1 MVEEDR
7 EELGDAIKEF
17 NRGLDSHIEGRLD
30 KALKCFLTALPTF
43 QEFGAEE
50 MIAGTFHEI
59 GMVLQDNGELDEALD
74 YYQKSLALS
83 EKLKYM
89 PGCAKTLF
97 QIGTLYEAKG
107 DVISADDYYRKSK
120 ESKVKKPGGLKFII
134 VVFILMG
141 LNLLGIGLIALS
153 GALAGMDVPPFLKP
167 EAWVKIVSALT
178 TFGPFLLAFGI
189 VAIAAGIGLYLL
201 KGIGWV
207 LGIFTSLMSVML
219 IVGVVFYWY
228 LSKETIQELY
238 NVK

>member
-1 MVEEDR
+1 MVEEDK

-30 KALKCFLTALPTF
+30 KALKHFLAALPTF
-43 QEFGAEE
+43 QEFGVED

-74 YYQKSLALS
+74 YYQKSLTLS
-83 EKLKYM
+83 EKLKYL

-107 DVISADDYYRKSK
+107 DVISADDYYRRSK
-120 ESKVKKPGGLKFII
+120 ECKVKKPSGLKFII
-134 VVFILMG
+134 GVFILMG
-141 LNLLGIGLIALS
+141 LNLLGMGLIGLS

-167 EAWVKIVSALT
+167 EVWAKIVPALT
-178 TFGPFLLAFGI
+178 TLGPFLLALGI
-189 VAIAAGIGLYLL
+189 IAIAAGIGLYML
-201 KGIGWV
+201 KGVGWV
-207 LGIFTSLMSVML
+207 LGIFTSLLSVVV
-219 IVGVVFYWY
+219 IVGVIFYWY